1 MTDFVTINSIEQ
13 LDERH
18 ATELEHLEAKLK
30 RLQIAK
36 KAAKKERESMKKKHE
51 DEKAK
56 LLFSEDDQI
65 ELEKLDLRFGF
76 ILRTLFYP
84 FSSQEEPSEDTQ
96 TQNKTEENKNED
108 QKISKTEKRRRKKEA
123 EEKAKQERIKA
134 ALKESEEKFLRGEMT
149 PKIIEQNSIQE
160 CSRINPRL
168 RFHLNFS

>member
-1 MTDFVTINSIEQ
+1 MTDFVIINSIEQ

-18 ATELEHLEAKLK
+18 ATELEYLEAKLK

-76 ILRTLFYP
+76 PNPTLFFTLFFKP
-84 FSSQEEPSEDTQ
+84 ASGGHST
-96 TQNKTEENKNED
+96 
-108 QKISKTEKRRRKKEA
+108 SKKWRIQ
-123 EEKAKQERIKA
+123 AKM
-134 ALKESEEKFLRGEMT
+134 F
-149 PKIIEQNSIQE
+149 
-160 CSRINPRL
+160 
-168 RFHLNFS
+168 

>member
-1 MTDFVTINSIEQ
+1 MTDFVIINSIEQ

-30 RLQIAK
+30 KLQIAK

-76 ILRTLFYP
+76 LNPTLFLSLFFKPASGGHSTSRKY
-84 FSSQEEPSEDTQ
+84 
-96 TQNKTEENKNED
+96 KWRK
-108 QKISKTEKRRRKKEA
+108 EK
-123 EEKAKQERIKA
+123 
-134 ALKESEEKFLRGEMT
+134 
-149 PKIIEQNSIQE
+149 
-160 CSRINPRL
+160 
-168 RFHLNFS
+168 

>member
-1 MTDFVTINSIEQ
+1 MNCLCLSNLGHFDSFYGHLTTPAQIKLIHRVKIYTYGLYLRMTDFVAINSIEQ

-76 ILRTLFYP
+76 PIPTIFYP
-84 FSSQEEPSEDTQ
+84 LFKPGRASGRYSS
-96 TQNKTEENKNED
+96 
-108 QKISKTEKRRRKKEA
+108 
-123 EEKAKQERIKA
+123 AK
-134 ALKESEEKFLRGEMT
+134 
-149 PKIIEQNSIQE
+149 
-160 CSRINPRL
+160 
-168 RFHLNFS
+168 

>member
-30 RLQIAK
+30 KLQIAK

-65 ELEKLDLRFGF
+65 ELEKLDLRFDF
-76 ILRTLFYP
+76 PILAIFYT
-84 FSSQEEPSEDTQ
+84 FF
-96 TQNKTEENKNED
+96 
-108 QKISKTEKRRRKKEA
+108 
-123 EEKAKQERIKA
+123 KAGRAFGRYSNAK
-134 ALKESEEKFLRGEMT
+134 
-149 PKIIEQNSIQE
+149 
-160 CSRINPRL
+160 
-168 RFHLNFS
+168 